1 MHEGRC
7 YGPPMAKS
15 DVKEWAN
22 ALRGFTKESFEAD
35 GKRRDIY
42 RAGSG
47 PAVVLIHGITSSS
60 ETSPSSATRR

>member
-47 PAVVLIHGITSSS
+47 PAVAPQPPKDHESAQTITS
-60 ETSPSSATRR
+60 